1 MSSNEMASSS
11 GAEAAPR
18 SEWLG
23 WALVVL
29 LLLIGLAGVTLPS
42 MQWFAAVP
50 GDVGDARFNSVVL
63 EHLFRV
69 LKGEQSLWNPDFF
82 YPFSGVLAF
91 SDNHF
96 GTGVTYILARLVGL
110 SREHAFD
117 VWYLCGVV
125 ANFAAATYALRRFG
139 LTPAAVGVGA
149 FIFTFGLPI
158 LAQDGHAQLIY
169 RFGVPLAALGLW
181 QAFEGRRILGL
192 VSVVFWTT
200 WQFYCSIYLGI
211 FLLYLL
217 AAMAAALWLQNRPFA
232 LQPFLANWRS
242 ASRRDKVI
250 AGVIVALCGL
260 AMTYLLGSYYL
271 IVSRTYGFSRPIE
284 EITSMLPRWASYF
297 NNSRVPFL
305 NGLTADLGIP
315 VRGEQQMF
323 VGFAAMALT
332 AVGIVA
338 VLLKRT
344 ELSSLGR
351 TMFLAL
357 LFIAICTLWI
367 RYFSFYYL
375 IAWLPGVSSVR
386 AVARVI
392 VVMLFP
398 IGLLAGIGTM
408 VLSHRLALA
417 RPLLGAAVTA
427 GIALLLLVEPLSAR
441 SSTSTIAKWSE
452 RLDAVKAL
460 IPADLPP
467 DAILW
472 VRTGSREAYQI
483 TVTDLDG
490 MILAQDLGYPTLNGY
505 SGYGPPHWPRTNA
518 CISPAE
524 QLKVYTDFTG
534 KDVSDLLRRVVTI
547 DVSPCEPLVPPA

>member
-1 MSSNEMASSS
+1 MSSSEV
-11 GAEAAPR
+11 APSDEIEIVPR
-18 SEWLG
+18 IGSLG
-23 WALVVL
+23 WALVAL
-29 LLLIGLAGVTLPS
+29 LFVVGLAGITLPS

-96 GTGVTYILARLVGL
+96 GNGVTYIAARLVGL

-117 VWYLCGVV
+117 VWYLSGVI

-139 LTPAAVGVGA
+139 LTPAAVGIGA

-181 QAFEGRRILGL
+181 QAFHSRRILGL
-192 VSVVFWTT
+192 ASVAFWTT

-217 AAMAAALWLQNRPFA
+217 AALAAALWLQNRPFA
-232 LQPFLANWRS
+232 LQPWLANWRN
-242 ASRRDKVI
+242 APQRDKIV
-250 AGVIVALCGL
+250 AGVIVVLSGL
-260 AMTYLLGSYYL
+260 AMAYLLGNYYL
-271 IVSRTYGFSRPIE
+271 IVSRTYGFSRGVA

-332 AVGIVA
+332 LVGIVA
-338 VLLKRT
+338 VLLKRA

-357 LFIAICTLWI
+357 LFIAIGTLWI

-375 IAWLPGVSSVR
+375 IAWMPGVSSVR

-392 VVMLFP
+392 VVMLLP
-398 IGLLAGIGTM
+398 IGVLAGIGTM
-408 VLSHRLALA
+408 VLSRQLVTTRLV
-417 RPLLGAAVTA
+417 GAVVTV

-441 SSTSTIAKWSE
+441 SSTSTVAKWQE
-452 RLDAVKAL
+452 RLEAVKAL
-460 IPADLPP
+460 VPPDLPP

-472 VRTGSREAYQI
+472 VRTGSRDAYQI

-490 MILAQDLGYPTLNGY
+490 MILAQDLGYPTMNGY

-518 CISPAE
+518 CISPAK
-524 QLKVYTDFTG
+524 QLEAYTNFTG
-534 KDVSDLLRRVVTI
+534 KDVADIVRRVVTI
-547 DVSPCEPLVPPA
+547 DVSPCEPEVPPA